1 MKKISCNVY
10 QDILPLYVDGV
21 VSEDTKAF
29 VDEHLAE
36 CENCRA
42 ELKKMSQTIDLPAE
56 NETKPFEEIKKQWA
70 RKNTLIWGLSLALI
84 AIFMLMSLPVFDTAM
99 QYHIQ
104 EIIGGSIQNLLIMI
118 LPLAV
123 VGFALEWWFIHL
135 KKCRWLSLIPLI
147 VPAVALIFAEF
158 AWASGGWDRFGS
170 TIFWA
175 LGFPV
180 LLGAGL
186 AALLKATLEQPLWAK
201 ITVAAFLAV
210 FVALTVIFWPKNI
223 DSTIGL
229 EPDTKLLAVYT
240 DGETEWLVSSA
251 EALEQELKFAK
262 IAPCNSAPNWTENRC
277 IIVRL
282 NESYVLVA
290 PHADT
295 PYVYEYSGAL
305 EDFNGQDVAYK
316 LFNYSALYINLKTA
330 SSVQE

>member
-36 CENCRA
+36 CANCRA
-42 ELKKMSQTIDLPAE
+42 ELKKMSQTIEIPVESGLQ
-56 NETKPFEEIKKQWA
+56 PFEEIKKQWA
-70 RKNTLIWGLSLALI
+70 RKNTLVWGLSLALI

-104 EIIGGSIQNLLIMI
+104 EIIGGSIQDLLILI
-118 LPLAV
+118 LPLAI
-123 VGFALEWWFIHL
+123 VGFVLEWWFIHL
-135 KKCRWLSLIPLI
+135 KKCRWLSLILLI
-147 VPAVALIFAEF
+147 VPSITLLLAEF

-170 TIFWA
+170 SILWSI
-175 LGFPV
+175 GFPL
-180 LLGAGL
+180 LLGAAL
-186 AALLKATLEQPLWAK
+186 AALLKVTLSQPLWAK
-201 ITVAAFLAV
+201 ITVAAVLTV
-210 FVALTVIFWPKNI
+210 FVALTVFFWPKNI

-229 EPDTKLLAVYT
+229 EPDTKLLAVYA

-262 IAPCNSAPNWTENRC
+262 IAPCNSAPDWTENRC

-282 NESYVLVA
+282 NDLYVLVA

-305 EDFNGQDVAYK
+305 EDFNGQDVSYK